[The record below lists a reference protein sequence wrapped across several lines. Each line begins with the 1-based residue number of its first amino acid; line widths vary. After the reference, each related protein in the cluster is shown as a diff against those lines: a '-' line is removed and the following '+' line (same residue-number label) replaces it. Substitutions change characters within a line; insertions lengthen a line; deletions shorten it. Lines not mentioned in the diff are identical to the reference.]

1 MGVISRMR
9 EVSPYLL
16 ALFALVFIGFMVAT
30 DADIQRVLHLGENPA
45 TAVIGVVNGEKI
57 RYAEFNERVQQQVEQ
72 QRKSAGGDIEIDE
85 AGIRQSIWDM
95 MVEEILLRQA
105 AEKAAFPVT
114 REELLDVLL
123 DNPPD
128 YLRQP
133 FTDSA
138 GVFHRERYIELITQP
153 ERLADYVDPNSGVD
167 PVEVV
172 ERWKRDLV
180 RIEDFLR
187 QNRTRE
193 HLRSLVN
200 AVGSIVSPSY
210 VRRQYV
216 VENSSAEVHYVVY
229 SIDRIRDRE
238 ITISDAEIEA
248 YYRQHRDAFRQKKPA
263 RKLKYVIFPLEPTSQ
278 DSANFRKRLARIR
291 QELEQTP
298 PERRDSLFSLLLSEY
313 QGRSYGLSSLAAI
326 EPQKAQYLASQPVG
340 AVLGPVE
347 LAGKTYFFRV
357 DQRQPGDTLLVHA
370 SHILIGFGGNKDSA
384 RAQAQ
389 EIARRARSGENFAE
403 LARLYSQDRAT
414 AERGGD
420 LGWFPRGRMV
430 KPFEEA
436 AFAAQ
441 PGSIVGPVESP
452 FGFHIIAVHAK
463 SADRIAYSEIE
474 LSVTLGTAGRNQI
487 FREAYS
493 FKQQVEKGT
502 PFDTLARRLKKNPV
516 ETAFFEET
524 TPVLGSRALTQFA
537 FSHPIG
543 TVSDPIELK
552 PYGVVV
558 AQVIDERKPGYKP
571 LEDVRSEIVEK
582 LRRSKKLDLLRPH
595 VESVYER
602 LKGADILARIVE
614 IDSSVQVQTATMVKD
629 NGFLQG
635 YGQDPI
641 VTAMIYRVPVG
652 VIAPPVR
659 GERAYFL
666 LQVTKREVADPKTM
680 DSTRFVELY
689 RRLYNTAKASAYYYW
704 YTALR
709 DRSDIE
715 DRRVKFYRE
724 F

>member
-524 TPVLGSRALTQFA
+524 TPVLGSRTLTQFA

-582 LRRSKKLDLLRPH
+582 LRRSKKLDLLRAH
-595 VESVYER
+595 VDSVYER

>member
-1 MGVISRMR
+1 MR

>member
-1 MGVISRMR
+1 MGIISRMR
-9 EVSPYLL
+9 EVSPYLM

-30 DADIQRVLHLGENPA
+30 DADIQRVLHLGESPA
-45 TAVIGVVNGEKI
+45 TAVIGEVNGEKI

-72 QRKSAGGDIEIDE
+72 QRRTAGTDAEIDE
-85 AGIRQSIWDM
+85 SGIRQSIWDM

-105 AEKAAFPVT
+105 ATQAAFPVT
-114 REELLDVLL
+114 KEELLDILL

-128 YLRQP
+128 YMRQP

-138 GVFHRERYIELITQP
+138 GVFHRDRYIELVTQP
-153 ERLADYVDPNSGVD
+153 ERLADYIDPNSGVD
-167 PVEVV
+167 PVEAV

-187 QNRTRE
+187 HNRIRE
-193 HLRSLVN
+193 HMRSLVN

-216 VENSSAEVHYVVY
+216 VENSSAEVSYVAY
-229 SIDRIRDRE
+229 TIDRIPDRALR
-238 ITISDAEIEA
+238 ISDAEIQA
-248 YYRQHRDAFRQKKPA
+248 YYQRHREAFRQKKPA
-263 RKLKYVIFPLEPTSQ
+263 RKLKYVVFPLEPTAQ
-278 DSANFRKRLARIR
+278 DSASFRKRLERI
-291 QELEQTP
+291 QKELEHAP
-298 PERRDSLFSLLLSEY
+298 VEKRDSIFSLLMAEY
-313 QGRSYGLSSLAAI
+313 QGRSVGLSSLAAI
-326 EPQKAQYLASQPVG
+326 EPQKAQYLATQPVG
-340 AVLGPVE
+340 AIVGPVE
-347 LAGKTYFFRV
+347 IAGKTFFLRV
-357 DQRQPGDTLLVHA
+357 DRREPGDTVVVHA

-384 RAQAQ
+384 RTEAQKLAQ
-389 EIARRARSGENFAE
+389 RARSGADFAE

-430 KPFEEA
+430 KPFEDA

-463 SADRIAYSEIE
+463 SSDRIAYSEIE
-474 LSVTLGTAGRNQI
+474 LTVTLGTAGRNQI
-487 FREAYS
+487 FRDAYS
-493 FKQQVEKGT
+493 FKQQVEKGV

-524 TPVLGSRALTQFA
+524 TPVLGSRVLTEFA
-537 FSHPIG
+537 FSNPIG
-543 TVSDPIELK
+543 KLSDPIELK

-558 AQVIDERKPGYKP
+558 AQIVDERKPGYKP

-582 LRRSKKLDLLRPH
+582 LRRIKKLDSLRVH
-595 VESVYER
+595 VDSVYQR
-602 LKGADILARIVE
+602 LKGADILARILD
-614 IDSSVQVQTATMVKD
+614 IDPGAQVQTATMVKD

-641 VTAMIYRVPVG
+641 VTTMIYRVPVG
-652 VIAPPVR
+652 VIAPPIR

-666 LQVTKREVADPKTM
+666 VQVTQREIADPAKM
-680 DSTRFVELY
+680 DSTQFVELY

-709 DRSDIE
+709 DRADIE
-715 DRRVKFYRE
+715 DRRSKFYRE

>member
-45 TAVIGVVNGEKI
+45 TAVVGVVNGEKI
-57 RYAEFNERVQQQVEQ
+57 RYLDFNERVQQQIEQ

-85 AGIRQSIWDM
+85 SGIRQSIWDM

-105 AEKAAFPVT
+105 AEQAAFPVT
-114 REELLDVLL
+114 REELLDILL
-123 DNPPD
+123 DNPPE

-138 GVFHRERYIELITQP
+138 GVFHRDRYIELITQP
-153 ERLADYVDPNSGVD
+153 ERLADYIDPNSGVD
-167 PVEVV
+167 PVEAV
-172 ERWKRDLV
+172 ERWKRDLL

-200 AVGSIVSPSY
+200 AVGSSVSPSY

-216 VENSSAEVHYVVY
+216 VENSSAEVTYVAY
-229 SIDRIRDRE
+229 TIDRIRDRD
-238 ITISDAEIEA
+238 ITISDAEIQA
-248 YYRQHRDAFRQKKPA
+248 YYQQHRDAFRQKKPA
-263 RKLKYVIFPLEPTSQ
+263 RKLKYVIFPLEPTAQ
-278 DSANFRKRLARIR
+278 DSASFRKRLERIR
-291 QELEQTP
+291 QELEQAP
-298 PERRDSLFSLLLSEY
+298 AEYRDSLFSLLMSEY
-313 QGRSYGLSSLAAI
+313 QGRSYGLSSLASI
-326 EPQKAQYLASQPVG
+326 EPQKAQFLAKQPVG
-340 AVLGPVE
+340 AVVGPVE
-347 LAGKTYFFRV
+347 ITGKTYFFRV
-357 DQRQPGDTLLVHA
+357 DRREAGDTVLVHA
-370 SHILIGFGGNKDSA
+370 SHILIGFGANKDSA
-384 RAQAQ
+384 RAEAQ
-389 EIARRARSGENFAE
+389 RIARRARAGEDFAT

-414 AERGGD
+414 AERGGE

-430 KPFEEA
+430 KPFEDA

-452 FGFHIIAVHAK
+452 FGFHIIAVHDK

-474 LSVTLGTAGRNQI
+474 LAVALGTAGRSQI
-487 FREAYS
+487 FRDAYS
-493 FKQQVEKGT
+493 FKQQLEKGI
-502 PFDTLARRLKKNPV
+502 PFDTLARRLKKNPI

-537 FSHPIG
+537 FSSALG
-543 TVSDPIELK
+543 AVSDPIELK
-552 PYGVVV
+552 PYGVIV
-558 AQVIDERKPGYKP
+558 AQVVDERKPGYKP
-571 LEDVRSEIVEK
+571 LEDVRSDIVEK
-582 LRRSKKLDLLRPH
+582 LRRIKKLDLLRAH
-595 VESVYER
+595 VDSVYQR

-614 IDSSVQVQTATMVKD
+614 IDSGVQVQTATMVKD

-641 VTAMIYRVPVG
+641 VTTMIYRVPVG
-652 VIAPPVR
+652 VIAPPIR

-666 LQVTKREVADPKTM
+666 VQVTKREVSDPKKM
-680 DSTRFVELY
+680 STQQFVELY

-709 DRSDIE
+709 DRADIE
-715 DRRVKFYRE
+715 DRRAKFYRE